1 MIRAGVD
8 EKTNPITRLIVYMS
22 IISTFTISIDAC
34 LENTEFLF

>member
-22 IISTFTISIDAC
+22 IISTFTISSEAC
-34 LENTEFLF
+34 PENTEFLI